1 MFKSNFVKAS
11 IQVALQEAKWEY
23 GDETTNPH
31 WYAIAD
37 EAETKAMA
45 QAYVSEYDNYF
56 NYIYI
61 WTPDDDSDTMYFMS
75 ERARWGRAVLENNW
89 ELADK
94 IQASWNEDSGEE

>member
-1 MFKSNFVKAS
+1 MFKSNFVKSS

-45 QAYVSEYDNYF
+45 QAYVSEYDNA
-56 NYIYI
+56 
-61 WTPDDDSDTMYFMS
+61 PDDDSDTMYFMS

-94 IQASWNEDSGEE
+94 IQASWNEDSGEEWINQF